1 MENLIKDV
9 RVMGIGVLIII
20 IAIAVGYG
28 FGRYVQPAKVVTVV
42 KEVKSDTQV
51 IDKNIVTVV
60 TETKKPDGSDTI
72 VTKTE
77 DKSIDN
83 NTENDTFSSTTTTTN
98 QKTQWR
104 VSALAGFHY
113 DSLPVPNYGAL
124 VERRILGPI
133 FVGVYGKSD
142 KEAGIAISLD
152 F

>member
-1 MENLIKDV
+1 VENLIKDV

-42 KEVKSDTQV
+42 KEVKTDNQV
-51 IDKNIVTVV
+51 VDKNIVTTV

-77 DKSIDN
+77 DKSVDK
-83 NTENDTFSSTTTTTN
+83 TKENDTFNSTTTTTN

-104 VSALAGFHY
+104 VSALAGLRY
-113 DSLPVPNYGAL
+113 DNLTTPNYGAI
-124 VERRILGPI
+124 VEKRLLGPI
-133 FVGVYGKSD
+133 FVGAWGNSG
-142 KEAGIAISLD
+142 KEAGISIGLE